1 MGLAVR
7 QVDAD
12 LARVRDNLP
21 RFLPATHAAVLA
33 GWTCDLKTVNGVTCR
48 FTPDEFFALP
58 PLLRA
63 LEITRCHAEALLALA
78 RAGVHPLPEL
88 EKDEQTRRALG
99 ILPTDEG
106 SRFLEIAS
114 CPEFRPHYLTS
125 APDRFVAGMLEL
137 QQHVGLATT
146 LGYGFLLMAGVR
158 SSEDLYKYGTRL
170 ETIFESVTAAPVV
183 QTELDQL
190 GDDGIE
196 GLSSTART
204 RLLRAAH
211 GQLWAQNPVRP
222 GRPFLLTQVID
233 GYLNARKGGVGDD
246 LGLAVLDA
254 IVAAKLLFPVEF
266 LSRSGRVYLAVTV
279 SPRVHEY
286 WDPLREQGE
295 VQHSHMIRLGFI
307 DIFVQGYLRMAHGYA
322 NAGSWAHGIRTAQW
336 VLGMKPECAVAY
348 QVLGQCYLG
357 QQEPRRAVEMCDA
370 ALEIDLRLADAYLVR
385 GNAHSALSAW
395 PAAIKDYR
403 LAIRHRIGFAEAY
416 NNLGLALQRNHETE
430 RAIGAYREAARIRP
444 DYAEALYNLG
454 NLFLERAQQ
463 SGSAED
469 LTQAIEAYKEAVQQA
484 PGFAAAF
491 YNLGQAYYTGK
502 DLPAALTA
510 YQSAVKANPKHAGAW
525 HNLGIVYRDMGQQQ
539 LAVEAIE
546 KAVQLNPMLLR

>member
-12 LARVRDNLP
+12 LAAVQENLS
-21 RFLPATHAAVLA
+21 RFLPATHAAALA
-33 GWTCDLKTVNGVTCR
+33 GWTCDLKTAGGITCR
-48 FTPDEFFALP
+48 FTPEEFFALP

-63 LEITRCHAEALLALA
+63 FEATRCHAEALLALA
-78 RAGVHPLPEL
+78 RAGARPLTEPEK
-88 EKDEQTRRALG
+88 EEQTRRALG

-114 CPEFRPHYLTS
+114 CPEFRPHFLTS
-125 APDRFVAGMLEL
+125 SPERFVAGMLEL
-137 QQHVGLATT
+137 QQHVGSATA

-158 SSEDLYKYGTRL
+158 SNEDLHKYGDRL
-170 ETIFESVTAAPVV
+170 ERTFQSVTAASAV
-183 QTELDQL
+183 QNELDQL
-190 GDDGIE
+190 GDGGIE
-196 GLSSTART
+196 DLSSAARI
-204 RLLRAAH
+204 RLLRAVH
-211 GQLWAQNPVRP
+211 EQLWARHPARP
-222 GRPFLLTQVID
+222 GRPFLLTQVVD
-233 GYLNARKGGVGDD
+233 GYLGARKGGVGDD

-279 SPRVHEY
+279 SPRVREY

-295 VQHSHMIRLGFI
+295 VQHGHMVRLSLV
-307 DIFVQGYLRMAHGYA
+307 DVFVQGYVRMAHGYA

-348 QVLGQCYLG
+348 QVLGQCHLG
-357 QQEPRRAVEMCDA
+357 QQDPRRAIEMCDA

-385 GNAHSALSAW
+385 GNARSALSVW
-395 PAAIKDYR
+395 SEAIKDYR

-416 NNLGLALQRNHETE
+416 NNLGLALQRNGETE
-430 RAIGAYREAARIRP
+430 RAVGAYREAARIRP

-463 SGSAED
+463 SGAVED
-469 LTQAIEAYKEAVQQA
+469 LDQAIGAYSRAVEQA

-491 YNLGQAYYTGK
+491 YNLGQAYYIGK
-502 DLPAALTA
+502 DLPAALA
-510 YQSAVKANPKHAGAW
+510 SYQSAVKANPKHAGAW

>member
-12 LARVRDNLP
+12 LAAVRKNFP
-21 RFLPATHAAVLA
+21 RALPATHAAALA
-33 GWTCDLKTVNGVTCR
+33 GWTCDLKTAGGVTCR
-48 FTPDEFFALP
+48 FTPEEFCALP
-58 PLLRA
+58 PLLRT
-63 LEITRCHAEALLALA
+63 LEVNRCYAEALLALA
-78 RAGVHPLPEL
+78 RAGVRPLSET
-88 EKDEQTRRALG
+88 ERDEQTQRALG

-106 SRFLEIAS
+106 SRFLEIAA
-114 CPEFRPHYLTS
+114 CPEFRPHFLTS
-125 APDRFVAGMLEL
+125 SPERFVAGILEL
-137 QQHVGLATT
+137 RDHVGLATA

-158 SSEDLYKYGTRL
+158 SDEDLYKYGDRL
-170 ETIFESVTAAPVV
+170 ESIFEAVTAAPAV
-183 QTELDQL
+183 QDELDRL

-196 GLSSTART
+196 GLPSAARI
-204 RLLRAAH
+204 RLLRAVH
-211 GQLWAQNPVRP
+211 EQLWAKNPNRS
-222 GRPFLLTQVID
+222 GRPFLLTQVVD
-233 GYLNARKGGVGDD
+233 GYLSTRKGGVGDD

-254 IVAAKLLFPVEF
+254 IIAAKLLFPVEF
-266 LSRSGRVYLAVTV
+266 LSRAGRVYLAVTV

-286 WDPLREQGE
+286 WDPLRAQGE
-295 VQHSHMIRLGFI
+295 VHHGHMVRLSFI
-307 DIFVQGYLRMAHGYA
+307 DVFVQGYLRMAHGYA

-348 QVLGQCYLG
+348 QILGQCYLG
-357 QQEPRRAVEMCDA
+357 QQDPVRAIEMCDA

-385 GNAHSALSAW
+385 GNARSALSAW
-395 PAAIKDYR
+395 SEAIKDYR
-403 LAIRHRIGFAEAY
+403 LAIRHRVGFAEAY
-416 NNLGLALQRNHETE
+416 NNLGLALQRNGEIE
-430 RAIGAYREAARIRP
+430 RAVGAYREAARIRP

-463 SGSAED
+463 SGSTED
-469 LTQAIEAYKEAVQQA
+469 LDQAIAAYKAAVAQA

-491 YNLGQAYYTGK
+491 YNLGQAYYIAK
-502 DLPAALTA
+502 DLPAALAA
-510 YQSAVKANPKHAGAW
+510 YQSAVNANPKHAGAW